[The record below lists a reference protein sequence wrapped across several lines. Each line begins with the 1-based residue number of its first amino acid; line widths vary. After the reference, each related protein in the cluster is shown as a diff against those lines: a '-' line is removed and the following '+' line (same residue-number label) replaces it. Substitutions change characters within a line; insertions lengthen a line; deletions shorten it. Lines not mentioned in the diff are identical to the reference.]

1 MLATHQES
9 VQPVHLQA
17 YLGEFCFLF
26 NLRNSRKRGILFY
39 RLFEQSVEAP
49 PVWCLVKFR
58 VDCGSKVPLRD
69 T

>member
-1 MLATHQES
+1 MLPTHQGS

-49 PVWCLVKFR
+49 PVWCLVEF
-58 VDCGSKVPLRD
+58 
-69 T
+69 